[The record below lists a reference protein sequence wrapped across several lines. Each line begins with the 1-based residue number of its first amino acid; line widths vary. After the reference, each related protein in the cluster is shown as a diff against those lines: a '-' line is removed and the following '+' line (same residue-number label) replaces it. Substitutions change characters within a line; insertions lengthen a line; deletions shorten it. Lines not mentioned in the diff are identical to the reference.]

1 MCLIKKPEIAY
12 KILPRSFKMPLNRRQ
27 KWRIEKIQAERIAR
41 ANRVADDNDVEI
53 DANDA
58 QTGKVITRYGQHLL
72 VENESGDLFQCTGR
86 RNIEISVAGDQ
97 VIFQTTEENKG
108 VVTALL
114 ERTNSLTRSQKLI
127 AANIDELWLVVAIEP
142 HYQFELIDRYLV
154 VAENAGLPINIVVNK
169 IELSNNFEQVIHDF
183 SMYKSAGYSVS
194 YLSVKEQTNVAEFK
208 AQLNHKTHIF
218 LGQSGVGKSS
228 LINELIPDLN
238 LRVNE
243 LSTKSKLGKHTTT
256 NTTLYHIPS
265 GGDLID
271 SPGIREFQLDDL
283 TDKEILSGFREFKP
297 FIGECKFR
305 NCAHIKEPK
314 CAIKTAVENGDIH
327 PMRYTSYLQLIDA

>member
-1 MCLIKKPEIAY
+1 LG
-12 KILPRSFKMPLNRRQ
+12 LTRRQ
-27 KWRIEKIQAERIAR
+27 QWRIEKIQAERIAR
-41 ANRVADDNDVEI
+41 ANRVADDNEIEI
-53 DANDA
+53 DGDDA
-58 QTGKVITRYGQHLL
+58 KTGQVITRYGQRLL
-72 VENESGDLFQCTGR
+72 VESGSGELYQCTGR
-86 RNIEISVAGDQ
+86 RNIELSVAGDQ
-97 VIFQTTEENKG
+97 VIFQATDNNEG

-114 ERTNSLTRSQKLI
+114 ERENLLRRSQKII
-127 AANIDELWLVVAIEP
+127 AANIDELWLVVAVEP

-169 IELSNNFEQVIHDF
+169 IELSQDFEQIKHDF
-183 SMYKSAGYSVS
+183 SMYESAGYSVT
-194 YLSVKEQTNVAEFK
+194 YLSVKEQTNVDTLK
-208 AQLNHKTHIF
+208 ASLNDKTHIF

-243 LSTKSKLGKHTTT
+243 ISVKSKLGKHTTT

-297 FIGECKFR
+297 FIGQCKFR
-305 NCAHIKEPK
+305 NCAHINEPK
-314 CAIKTAVENGDIH
+314 CAIKQAVELGDIH
-327 PMRYTSYLQLIDA
+327 IHRYQNYLNLVA

>member
-1 MCLIKKPEIAY
+1 MDLT
-12 KILPRSFKMPLNRRQ
+12 RRQ

-41 ANRVADDNDVEI
+41 ANRVADDNELTLESD
-53 DANDA
+53 NS
-58 QTGKVITRYGQHLL
+58 QTGLVITRYGQRLL
-72 VENESGDLFQCTGR
+72 VEAQSGELYQCTGR
-86 RNIEISVAGDQ
+86 RNIELSVAGDQ
-97 VIFQTTEENKG
+97 VIFQTTDNNEG

-114 ERTNSLTRSQKLI
+114 PRDNFLTRSQKLI

-169 IELSNNFEQVIHDF
+169 IELSDNFDQVKHDF
-183 SMYKSAGYSVS
+183 SLYESAGYSVH
-194 YLSVKEQTNVAEFK
+194 YLSVKAQTNVAEFK
-208 AQLNHKTHIF
+208 AQLKHKAHIF

-243 LSTKSKLGKHTTT
+243 ISTKSKLGKHTTT

-283 TDKEILSGFREFKP
+283 TDKEILSGFKEFKP

-305 NCAHIKEPK
+305 NCAHINEPK
-314 CAIKTAVENGDIH
+314 CAIKTAVEDGAIN
-327 PMRYTSYLQLIDA
+327 PKRYHSYLQLIGA

>member
-1 MCLIKKPEIAY
+1 MDLT
-12 KILPRSFKMPLNRRQ
+12 RRQ

-41 ANRVADDNDVEI
+41 ANRVADDNELTLESD
-53 DANDA
+53 NA
-58 QTGKVITRYGQHLL
+58 QTGLVITRYGQRLL
-72 VENESGDLFQCTGR
+72 VEAQSGELYQCTGR
-86 RNIEISVAGDQ
+86 RNIELSVAGDQ
-97 VIFQTTEENKG
+97 VIFQTTDNNEG

-114 ERTNSLTRSQKLI
+114 KRDNSLTRSQKLI

-169 IELSNNFEQVIHDF
+169 IELSDNFNQVKHDF
-183 SMYKSAGYSVS
+183 SLYESAGYSVH
-194 YLSVKEQTNVAEFK
+194 YLSVKAQTNVAEFK
-208 AQLNHKTHIF
+208 AQLKHKAHIF

-243 LSTKSKLGKHTTT
+243 ISTKSKLGKHTTT

-283 TDKEILSGFREFKP
+283 TDKEILSGFKEFKP

-305 NCAHIKEPK
+305 NCAHINEPK
-314 CAIKTAVENGDIH
+314 CAIKTAVEDGDIN
-327 PMRYTSYLQLIDA
+327 PKRYHSYLQLIGA

>member
-1 MCLIKKPEIAY
+1 LS
-12 KILPRSFKMPLNRRQ
+12 LTRRQ

-41 ANRVADDNDVEI
+41 AQKASSNSETSLDNAGEE
-53 DANDA
+53 
-58 QTGKVITRYGQHLL
+58 QTGLVITRYGQRLL
-72 VENESGDLFQCTGR
+72 VESESGDLYQCTGR
-86 RNIEISVAGDQ
+86 QNIELSVAGDQ
-97 VIFQTTEENKG
+97 VLFQTTDGNEG

-114 ERTNSLTRSQKLI
+114 KRDNSLTRSQKLI

-154 VAENAGLPINIVVNK
+154 VAENASLPINIVVNK
-169 IELSNNFEQVIHDF
+169 IELSKNIDQVKYDF
-183 SMYKSAGYSVS
+183 SMYESAGYNVS

-208 AQLNHKTHIF
+208 SQLNDKTHIF

-243 LSTKSKLGKHTTT
+243 ISTKSKLGKHTTT

-297 FIGECKFR
+297 FIGQCKFR
-305 NCAHIKEPK
+305 NCAHINEPK
-314 CAIKTAVENGDIH
+314 CAIKTAVEAGEIN
-327 PMRYTSYLQLIDA
+327 PMRYNNYLQLIGM

>member
-1 MCLIKKPEIAY
+1 MDLT
-12 KILPRSFKMPLNRRQ
+12 RRQ

-41 ANRVADDNDVEI
+41 ANRVADDNELTLESD
-53 DANDA
+53 NA
-58 QTGKVITRYGQHLL
+58 QTGLVITRYGQRLL
-72 VENESGDLFQCTGR
+72 VEAQSGELYQCTGR
-86 RNIEISVAGDQ
+86 RNIELSVAGDQ
-97 VIFQTTEENKG
+97 VIFQTTDNNEG

-114 ERTNSLTRSQKLI
+114 PRDNFLTRSQKLI

-169 IELSNNFEQVIHDF
+169 IELSDNFDQVKHDF
-183 SMYKSAGYSVS
+183 SLYESAGYSVH
-194 YLSVKEQTNVAEFK
+194 YLSVKAQTNVAEFK
-208 AQLNHKTHIF
+208 AQLNHKAHIF

-243 LSTKSKLGKHTTT
+243 ISTKSKLGKHTTT

-283 TDKEILSGFREFKP
+283 TDKEILSGFKEFKP

-305 NCAHIKEPK
+305 NCAHINEPK
-314 CAIKTAVENGDIH
+314 CAIKTAVEDGAIN
-327 PMRYTSYLQLIDA
+327 PKRYHSYLQLIGA

>member
-1 MCLIKKPEIAY
+1 MSLT
-12 KILPRSFKMPLNRRQ
+12 RRQ

-41 ANRVADDNDVEI
+41 AQKASSNSETSLDNAGEE
-53 DANDA
+53 
-58 QTGKVITRYGQHLL
+58 QTGLVITRYGQRLL
-72 VENESGDLFQCTGR
+72 VESESGDLYQCTGR
-86 RNIEISVAGDQ
+86 QNIELSVAGDQ
-97 VIFQTTEENKG
+97 VLFQTTDGNEG

-114 ERTNSLTRSQKLI
+114 ERDNSLTRSQKLI

-154 VAENAGLPINIVVNK
+154 IAENAGLPINIVVNK
-169 IELSNNFEQVIHDF
+169 IELSQKIEQVMHDF
-183 SMYKSAGYSVS
+183 SMYESVGYSVH
-194 YLSVKEQTNVAEFK
+194 YVSVKAQTNVAEFK
-208 AQLNHKTHIF
+208 AQLNDKTHIF

-243 LSTKSKLGKHTTT
+243 ISTKSKLGKHTTT

-271 SPGIREFQLDDL
+271 SPGIREFQLDEL
-283 TDKEILSGFREFKP
+283 TNKEILSGFREFKP
-297 FIGECKFR
+297 YIGECKFR
-305 NCAHIKEPK
+305 NCAHINEPK
-314 CAIKTAVENGDIH
+314 CAIKTAVESGDIH
-327 PMRYTSYLQLIDA
+327 PMRYHNYLQLIGA

>member
-1 MCLIKKPEIAY
+1 MSLT
-12 KILPRSFKMPLNRRQ
+12 RRQ

-41 ANRVADDNDVEI
+41 ANRAADNSDDTEL
-53 DANDA
+53 DDGDA
-58 QTGKVITRYGQHLL
+58 QTGLVITRYGQRLL
-72 VENESGDLFQCTGR
+72 VEAESGELLQCTGR
-86 RNIEISVAGDQ
+86 RNIELSVAGDQ
-97 VIFQTTEENKG
+97 VIYQTTDNGEG

-114 ERTNSLTRSQKLI
+114 ARENSLVRSQKLI

-154 VAENAGLPINIVVNK
+154 VAENANLPINIVVNK
-169 IELSNNFEQVIHDF
+169 IELSSDIDKVKRDF
-183 SMYKSAGYSVS
+183 SMYESAGYNVS
-194 YLSVKEQTNVAEFK
+194 YLSVNEKINIAEFK
-208 AQLNHKTHIF
+208 SQLNDKTHIF

-243 LSTKSKLGKHTTT
+243 ISTKSKLGKHTTT

-271 SPGIREFQLDDL
+271 SPGIREFKLDEL
-283 TDKEILSGFREFKP
+283 TDKEILSGFKEFKP
-297 FIGECKFR
+297 FIGQCKFR

-327 PMRYTSYLQLIDA
+327 PLRYANYLQLIGL

>member
-1 MCLIKKPEIAY
+1 MDLT
-12 KILPRSFKMPLNRRQ
+12 RRQ

-41 ANRVADDNDVEI
+41 ANRVADDNELTSESD
-53 DANDA
+53 NA
-58 QTGKVITRYGQHLL
+58 QTGLVITRYGQRLL
-72 VENESGDLFQCTGR
+72 VEAQSGELYQCTGR
-86 RNIEISVAGDQ
+86 RNIELSVAGDQ
-97 VIFQTTEENKG
+97 VIFQTTDNNEG

-114 ERTNSLTRSQKLI
+114 PRDNFLTRSQKLI

-169 IELSNNFEQVIHDF
+169 IELSDDFDQVKHDF
-183 SMYKSAGYSVS
+183 SLYESAGYSVH
-194 YLSVKEQTNVAEFK
+194 YLSVKAQTNVAEFK
-208 AQLNHKTHIF
+208 AQLKHKAHIF

-243 LSTKSKLGKHTTT
+243 ISTKSKLGKHTTT

-271 SPGIREFQLDDL
+271 SPGIREFQLDNL
-283 TDKEILSGFREFKP
+283 TDKEILSGFKEFKP

-305 NCAHIKEPK
+305 NCAHINEPK
-314 CAIKTAVENGDIH
+314 CAIKNAVEDGVIH
-327 PMRYTSYLQLIDA
+327 PKRYHSYLQLIGA

>member
-1 MCLIKKPEIAY
+1 MSLT
-12 KILPRSFKMPLNRRQ
+12 RRQ

-41 ANRVADDNDVEI
+41 AQKASSNSETSLDNAGEE
-53 DANDA
+53 
-58 QTGKVITRYGQHLL
+58 QTGLVITRYGQRLL
-72 VENESGDLFQCTGR
+72 VETESGELYQCTGR
-86 RNIEISVAGDQ
+86 RNIELSVAGDQ
-97 VIFQTTEENKG
+97 VLFQPTDNGEG

-114 ERTNSLTRSQKLI
+114 ERDNSLTRSQKLI

-154 VAENAGLPINIVVNK
+154 IAENANLPINIVVNK
-169 IELSNNFEQVIHDF
+169 IELSQKIEQVMHDF
-183 SMYKSAGYSVS
+183 SMYESVGYSVH
-194 YLSVKEQTNVAEFK
+194 YVSVKAQTNVAEFK
-208 AQLNHKTHIF
+208 AQLNDKTHIF

-243 LSTKSKLGKHTTT
+243 ISTKSKLGKHTTT

-271 SPGIREFQLDDL
+271 SPGIREFQLDEL
-283 TDKEILSGFREFKP
+283 TNKEILSGFREFKP
-297 FIGECKFR
+297 YIGECKFR
-305 NCAHIKEPK
+305 NCAHINEPK
-314 CAIKTAVENGDIH
+314 CAIKTAVESGDIH
-327 PMRYTSYLQLIDA
+327 PMRYHNYLQLIGA